1 MRTVTLTG
9 ASGYIGL
16 RMIPR
21 LIERGFNV
29 RCVVRDPE
37 YLLSRPFSKNIEIV
51 KADFTSTENLD
62 KVFENAEA
70 AYYLIHSMNDSE
82 RFENIEKICAENFSV
97 YAKKHGIKKIIYLGG
112 LSLNKKDISRHIESR
127 ILVGN
132 TLRTYNKNVTEF
144 RAGIII
150 GSGSV
155 SFEMIRYTAQR
166 LPFLPYIKQL
176 DSLCEPIAIRDV
188 LSYLIE
194 AIDNSDSDSK
204 IIEIAGP
211 DILKY
216 IDMLKIYLK
225 IRGIKKPILRCPIN
239 NPHFCAR
246 IISSLSP
253 IPYNISE
260 ALFESLKNQT
270 IKTSDLA
277 EKIFPEIKP
286 IDYET
291 QVKYALR
298 RIVGND
304 IESIWT
310 TSYIP
315 HYIKKNKTLSESQ
328 GVIMISYS
336 VKISST
342 PEKIFSVIK
351 SIGGKNGY
359 FYLNF
364 LWKLRALLD
373 KFLGGVGMRN
383 GRRNLNDVHPGETID
398 FWRVENIKENSL
410 FLLRSEMRMH
420 GRGWLKF
427 EITDDNKL
435 LLTAY
440 FEPEGLL
447 GYLYWYA
454 LVPVH
459 KILFKGMLKR
469 INRLAV

>member
-1 MRTVTLTG
+1 MRVITLTG

-21 LIERGFNV
+21 LLERGFKV
-29 RCVVRDPE
+29 RCAVRDPE
-37 YLLSRPFSKNIEIV
+37 YLLSRHFSKDIEIV

-62 KVFENAEA
+62 KVFENAEV

-97 YAKKHGIKKIIYLGG
+97 YAKKHSIKKIIYLGG
-112 LSLNKKDISRHIESR
+112 LSSNKTDISRHIESR

-132 TLRTYNKNVTEF
+132 TLRNYNKNVTEF

-155 SFEMIRYTAQR
+155 SFEMIRYTAER
-166 LPFLPYIKQL
+166 LPFLPYTKQL
-176 DSLCEPIAIRDV
+176 DSLCEPIAIRDI

-194 AIDNSDSDSK
+194 AIDNRDSDNK
-204 IIEIAGP
+204 IIEVGGP

-216 IDMLKIYLK
+216 IDMLKIYLN
-225 IRGIKKPILRCPIN
+225 IRGIKKFIFHCPVN
-239 NPHFCAR
+239 DPHFCAR
-246 IISSLSP
+246 VISFLSP

-260 ALFESLKNQT
+260 ALLESLKNQT
-270 IKTSDLA
+270 VKTSDLA

-298 RIVGND
+298 RVVGND

-315 HYIKKNKTLSESQ
+315 HYIKKNRTLTESE
-328 GVIMISYS
+328 GIIMISYS

-351 SIGGKNGY
+351 SIGGRNGY

-364 LWKLRALLD
+364 LWKLRAFID
-373 KFLGGVGMRN
+373 KILGGVGMRN
-383 GRRNLNDVHPGETID
+383 GRRDLKDVHIGETID

-410 FLLRSEMRMH
+410 LLLRSEMRMH

-427 EITDDNKL
+427 EIDDKKL

-447 GYLYWYA
+447 GYLYWYI
-454 LVPVH
+454 LFPVH

-469 INRLAV
+469 INRLAA